1 MKFPHKINSEFY
13 ELLYFSG
20 WYPERDILLEVLPFD
35 LKDFENDVEIFVRS
49 LWYITFVKKNFY
61 LDLKLDD
68 INFNTTYYIF
78 GETETQLAC
87 YDVCDDFNGEYV
99 SFLNEGN
106 KLVCFGTMA
115 GRDILIDKSGRIYF
129 IPDSGD
135 LYYMGAKFY
144 EGLYNLIYNTGESY
158 IASRDGLFIN
168 ERTKQEF
175 YIGDI

>member
-1 MKFPHKINSEFY
+1 MLYPNQINSNF
-13 ELLYFSG
+13 FRRMMMAG
-20 WYPERDILLEVLPFD
+20 WYADREVVCEQLPLHLNELIGKNELEQF
-35 LKDFENDVEIFVRS
+35 LKEI
-49 LWYITFVKKNFY
+49 WYLSFI
-61 LDLKLDD
+61 DD
-68 INFNTTYYIF
+68 IFYANEYDEVKYYNILYSF
-78 GETETQLAC
+78 GEITT
-87 YDVCDDFNGEYV
+87 
-99 SFLNEGN
+99 
-106 KLVCFGTMA
+106 KLVDYSEDDDYLNIYKKMASKKIRNFGYKD
-115 GRDILIDKSGRIYF
+115 GREILIDEEGRIYF